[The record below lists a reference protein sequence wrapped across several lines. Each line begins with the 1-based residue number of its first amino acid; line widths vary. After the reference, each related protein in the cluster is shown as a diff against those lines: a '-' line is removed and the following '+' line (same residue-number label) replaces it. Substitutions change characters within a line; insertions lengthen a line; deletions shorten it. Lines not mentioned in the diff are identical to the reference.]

1 MNCPLCVERRL
12 EPVIVDGVEIDV
24 CENCGGVWL
33 DRGELD
39 RMARPA
45 PAEPQVAHASP
56 ASKPPKGSKSGGG
69 KKPKKQ
75 KSLGSRLGDLL
86 EEALDL

>member
-12 EPVIVDGVEIDV
+12 EPVYVDGVEIDV

-33 DRGELD
+33 DRGELE
-39 RMARPA
+39 RMARPVEPKTAKADKA
-45 PAEPQVAHASP
+45 PKS
-56 ASKPPKGSKSGGG
+56 SKGTKPKSSDG

>member
-12 EPVIVDGVEIDV
+12 EPVYVDGVEIDV

-33 DRGELD
+33 DRGELE
-39 RMARPA
+39 RMARPVETK
-45 PAEPQVAHASP
+45 PAKADKEPKS
-56 ASKPPKGSKSGGG
+56 SKGSKSGEG

>member
-12 EPVIVDGVEIDV
+12 EPVYVDGVEIDV

-33 DRGELD
+33 DRGELE
-39 RMARPA
+39 RMARPVEA
-45 PAEPQVAHASP
+45 KPAAAAKPLESDSP
-56 ASKPPKGSKSGGG
+56 KPKSSGG